1 MGTVTT
7 MPFYCDAHTALQKLL
22 QEDDVATA
30 ALLLN
35 SAGIQKNLF
44 PSLAGNQSREFM
56 ALDPLCHWG
65 KGPGLLGSFAVFPVS
80 FD

>member
-1 MGTVTT
+1 M
-7 MPFYCDAHTALQKLL
+7 
-22 QEDDVATA
+22 ATA

-65 KGPGLLGSFAVFPVS
+65 KGPGLLGSFAVFPAS